1 MSQDRW
7 VRIEALFHGAT
18 EQPVSERRAWLEAR
32 AGTDPDLL
40 EDVLRLLESADQP
53 SSTLDSVVGRAA
65 ADLNLAALSPG
76 QRLGRYRVVRRIG
89 RGGMGEVYL
98 AERDDQE
105 YTHRVALKVIQ
116 GFASPEALDRFR
128 RERQILAELQHPH
141 IARLLDG
148 GTTEDGQPY
157 LVMDY
162 VEGVP
167 LKRWIEERRPALRE
181 RLRLFIRVCEAIFH
195 AHQHL
200 VIHRDI
206 KPGNVLVT
214 EEGEPVLV
222 DFGIAKI
229 VDDSEAVRAAGD
241 GGGIDS
247 IQAPA
252 QEQTLA
258 QGYTPGYASPEQQA
272 GGAVTTASDIYS
284 LGCLLRTLVEH
295 DPASSPASVPDEIRA
310 VIGRATRME
319 PSQRYATGAELR
331 RELIRFLEQRPVHA
345 VGGGMSYRVRK
356 FAQRHRSAVLAAG
369 FMGLMLVPMLW
380 VWTVDRQRAEA
391 AEARAFNEA
400 RHGEQVL
407 EFLLESIDAAEP
419 ARTRGREV
427 SIREIVDQGR
437 VRILA
442 DPSLDDELRA
452 RLSLALG
459 EVYLRLEDHAP
470 TLELLQR
477 ATESSVPATAVRGNS
492 LLGFW
497 LTLKDDLE
505 AARPYLDRAQA
516 LVEGDPGLPDAVV
529 HEVRNHRALWLLN
542 DDEADAAAA
551 EFQALVE
558 AHRATGNE
566 KALGRMLHNLGL
578 AQRDLGEIDR
588 AIESFSDS
596 LAVKRDTGADR
607 TPSYATTLSALAQA
621 LVTRGDYGAA
631 RDALEGSMALRIEL
645 FGADHPG
652 LHHDANEYGSML
664 HDRGLFDLA
673 IEQYRRAIDLQAGAG
688 SPAIESASYI
698 NNLASAL
705 EDRGEL
711 DAAEPLFRRSLEL
724 RLEAYGDDHAAV
736 ARARHNLA
744 RLLIK
749 RGEVIEAEPLVDQ
762 AIEGWVVAR
771 GPDHAATWYSRSLIG
786 QLALQR
792 GQPGPAVEY
801 LESALQGL
809 RLHRT
814 DSNWWVL
821 TTRGLLARALIETD
835 RLQEAEVELQTLID
849 DYRRSL
855 GDDHP
860 LAAVWSLELAR
871 VELLR
876 EQSVRAMDRLQNI
889 RPVIE
894 ARMAPES
901 LSRRQLGCLLRG
913 VIESGCWGLPGSWAG
928 HSQIFN

>member
-1 MSQDRW
+1 MSQERW
-7 VRIEALFHGAT
+7 ARIEALFHGAI
-18 EQPVSERRAWLEAR
+18 ERPSGERRAWLEAQV
-32 AGTDPDLL
+32 GTDGDLL
-40 EDVLRLLESADQP
+40 DEVLRLLDSADAP
-53 SSTLDSVVGRAA
+53 TSTLDSVVGRAA

-76 QRLGRYRVVRRIG
+76 QRLGHYRVVRRIG

-105 YTHRVALKVIQ
+105 YRHRVALKVIK
-116 GFASPEALDRFR
+116 GFAGSDALERFR

-148 GTTEDGQPY
+148 GTTVDGQPY
-157 LVMDY
+157 LVMDHI
-162 VEGVP
+162 EGLP
-167 LKRWIEERRPALRE
+167 LRRWIEEQKPGLRE

-200 VIHRDI
+200 IIHRDI

-214 EEGEPVLV
+214 DEGEPVLV

-229 VDDSEAVRAAGD
+229 LDDTEAVKAAE
-241 GGGIDS
+241 
-247 IQAPA
+247 QAGRGESDPSPD

-258 QGYTPGYASPEQQA
+258 QGYTPGYASPEQEA
-272 GGAVTTASDIYS
+272 GGPVTTASDIYS
-284 LGCLLRTLVEH
+284 LGRLLRTLVEH
-295 DPASSPASVPDEIRA
+295 DSASSPAGLPDELSA
-310 VIGRATRME
+310 VIERATRIE
-319 PSQRYATGAELR
+319 PSQRYATAAELR
-331 RELIRFLEQRPVHA
+331 RELIRFLECRPVHA
-345 VGGGMSYRVRK
+345 VDGGLAYRARK
-356 FAQRHRSAVLAAG
+356 FVQRHRPAVLAAG
-369 FMGLMLVPMLW
+369 VMGLMLLPVLW

-391 AEARAFNEA
+391 AEARAFVEA

-407 EFLLESIDAAEP
+407 EFLLDTIAAAEP
-419 ARTRGREV
+419 ARTGGREV
-427 SIREIVDQGR
+427 SVREIVDQGR
-437 VRILA
+437 ARILA
-442 DPSLDDELRA
+442 DPGMDAELRA

-470 TLELLQR
+470 TLELLSR
-477 ATESSVPATAVRGNS
+477 AADSAVPATAVRANS

-497 LTLKDDLE
+497 LTQKDDLE

-516 LVEGDPGLPDAVV
+516 LVESDPRLPDAVV
-529 HEVRNHRALWLLN
+529 HEARNHQALWLLN
-542 DDEADAAAA
+542 HDQADAAAA

-558 AHRATGNE
+558 AHRASGN
-566 KALGRMLHNLGL
+566 KKSLGRMLHNAGL
-578 AQRDLGEIDR
+578 AHRALGELEL
-588 AIESFSDS
+588 AIESFSES
-596 LAVKRDTGADR
+596 LAVKRETGASR
-607 TPSYATTLSALAQA
+607 TPSYANTLTALAQA
-621 LVTRGDYGAA
+621 QVTRGDYAAA
-631 RDALEGSMALRIEL
+631 REALEEGLALRIEL

-673 IEQYRRAIDLQAGAG
+673 IEQYERAIELHASAG

-711 DAAEPLFRRSLEL
+711 AAAEPLFRRSLAL
-724 RLEAYGDDHAAV
+724 RLEAYGEGHAAV

-749 RGEVIEAEPLVDQ
+749 RGELSEAEPLVDQ
-762 AIEGWVVAR
+762 AIAGWVAVR
-771 GPDHAATWYSRSLIG
+771 GPDHAASWYSRSLIG
-786 QLALQR
+786 QLALER
-792 GQPGPAVEY
+792 GDAEAAVEQ
-801 LESALQGL
+801 LGAALDGL
-809 RLHRT
+809 RRHRS

-821 TTRGLLARALIETD
+821 ATRGLLARALIEAG
-835 RLQEAEVELQTLID
+835 RLSEAEAELEILIG

-860 LAAVWSLELAR
+860 LAAAWSLELAR
-871 VELLR
+871 IELLHG
-876 EQSVRAMDRLQNI
+876 ETARARARLERN

-901 LSRRQLGCLLRG
+901 VSRSQLACLFRE
-913 VIESGCWGLPGSWAG
+913 VIDPRCWRRPES
-928 HSQIFN
+928 